1 MLNRRHVLG
10 AALALAV
17 VLSYVS
23 LASAAD
29 SKPFDQAV
37 FDASQAAGR
46 PILVHVTA
54 PWCPT
59 CKAQAPILSRLE
71 SEPRFRWLGDLQYR
85 FRHPKRFTEKI
96 QCEHAEYLDRLQGPT
111 RNRPFDRRHQSRLDR
126 GAAGKG
132 DLARMAVIGL
142 AFLAGLLST
151 LSPCVLPLVPIV
163 IGTALSENRYGPAAL
178 ALGVALSYVAI
189 GLFVA
194 TVGFAIGLDQ
204 DVFRSAAA
212 ILLILVGSILLLP
225 QLQLQLAA
233 AGPIGNWAQ
242 QRRSGVSTRGVGG
255 QFAVGLMLGV
265 VWSPCV
271 GPTLGAASILAA
283 RAENF
288 AGVALTMF
296 AFGIGAALPLCAI
309 GLVSR
314 EVLSR
319 WRSRLLAAGSL
330 GKLLM
335 GVTLVAVGTLI
346 LTGLDKRVETVLVD
360 ASPAWL
366 TELTTHF

>member
-1 MLNRRHVLG
+1 M
-10 AALALAV
+10 
-17 VLSYVS
+17 
-23 LASAAD
+23 
-29 SKPFDQAV
+29 
-37 FDASQAAGR
+37 AG
-46 PILVHVTA
+46 
-54 PWCPT
+54 
-59 CKAQAPILSRLE
+59 
-71 SEPRFRWLGDLQYR
+71 
-85 FRHPKRFTEKI
+85 
-96 QCEHAEYLDRLQGPT
+96 
-111 RNRPFDRRHQSRLDR
+111 
-126 GAAGKG
+126 
-132 DLARMAVIGL
+132 IGL

-212 ILLILVGSILLLP
+212 VLLILVGGVLLLP
-225 QLQLQLAA
+225 RLQLQLVAA

-242 QRRSGVSTRGVGG
+242 QRRSGVSTRGIGG

-283 RAENF
+283 RAENL